1 MDKLRSLLRTFNVI
15 YTSRVF
21 EEQLGVESLGEDLF
35 VSLQMGLQGI
45 AVSGVVYYISEL
57 QACRQLSRRGSSAA
71 RPQKRVLS
79 GA

>member
-35 VSLQMGLQGI
+35 VSLTN
-45 AVSGVVYYISEL
+45 
-57 QACRQLSRRGSSAA
+57 GSA
-71 RPQKRVLS
+71 RNCSFRCCVLH
-79 GA
+79 